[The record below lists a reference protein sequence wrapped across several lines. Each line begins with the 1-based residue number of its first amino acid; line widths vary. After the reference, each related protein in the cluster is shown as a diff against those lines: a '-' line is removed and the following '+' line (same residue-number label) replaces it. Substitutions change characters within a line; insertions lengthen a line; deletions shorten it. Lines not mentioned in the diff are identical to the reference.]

1 MKTLTPREQSIV
13 ARALRIMESAVDG
26 TDVIDSPQSART
38 YLRLKIGAAEHEQFA
53 CLYLDNRNRV
63 IAHEILFRGT
73 LTQAAVYPREVVK
86 AALAHNAAGVIF
98 AHNHPSGI
106 AEPSYADV
114 TLTKTLRDALALVD
128 VRTLDHFIVTR
139 AAVCSLAERGQI

>member
-1 MKTLTPREQSIV
+1 MKTLSAREQSII
-13 ARALRIMESAVDG
+13 ARALRIMESTIDG
-26 TDVIDSPQSART
+26 TDVISSPSAAHA

-53 CLYLDNRNRV
+53 CLFLDNQNRV

-114 TLTKTLRDALALVD
+114 NLTKVLRDALSLVD
-128 VRTLDHFIVTR
+128 VRTLDHFIVTTSGI
-139 AAVCSLAERGQI
+139 CSLAERGQI